1 MHAGELMGVTAKEVL
16 VLDSNIFISEIGLA
30 SRGGSALKHYLY
42 LRGIQLVV
50 PEVVAEE
57 CERHLTDRAAKKRAR
72 IDDEL
77 QWLGRFL
84 GEVNGWLG
92 PDAEAIAERA
102 KALARAEHL
111 GAVVVPE
118 PAEVR
123 QRAELRHRS
132 EQPPSHRRPG
142 LSDCR
147 IWEQCLDLLA
157 RCHVVFVSSDP
168 DFRGHRYPNRLHPTL
183 QAEADEIADDR
194 SLTYHSTM
202 KSLLSELKSELE
214 PLPDSLV
221 FSFVYEALDSV
232 IAELESNSGC
242 RPKRVGQVKQTLL
255 TTDQASVIEVRLEI
269 TDIWEG
275 ADKAKDL
282 NFRFSGSCHYL
293 LEERNLCDLT
303 PGEVI
308 LLNELPDGSAR
319 AVQGSFV
326 NLSGSIHLGAPLIRP
341 EPEELSTWESKD

>member
-1 MHAGELMGVTAKEVL
+1 MGVTAKEVL

-30 SRGGSALKHYLY
+30 SRGGSALKHYIY

-57 CERHLTDRAAKKRAR
+57 CERHLTDRAAKKRTR
-72 IDDEL
+72 IDDDL

-84 GEVNGWLG
+84 GQVNGWLG
-92 PDAEAIAERA
+92 PDDETIAERA

-111 GAVVVPE
+111 GAVVVTE
-118 PAEVR
+118 TAEVR
-123 QRAELRHRS
+123 QRAELRHQT
-132 EQPPSHRRPG
+132 EQPPSHKRPG

-157 RCHVVFVSSDP
+157 RCHVVFVSSDS
-168 DFRGHRYPNRLHPTL
+168 DFRGHRDQNRLHPTL
-183 QAEADEIADDR
+183 QAEANEITDDR
-194 SLTYHSTM
+194 SLTYHRTM
-202 KSLLSELKSELE
+202 ESLMSEFKSEME
-214 PLPDSLV
+214 PLPDNLV
-221 FSFVYEALDSV
+221 FAFVYEELDSV
-232 IAELESNSGC
+232 IEELESNSGC
-242 RPKRVGQVKQTLL
+242 RPKRVGKVKQTLL

-275 ADKAKDL
+275 VDKAKDM

-293 LEERNLCDLT
+293 LEEKKLCDLT
-303 PGEVI
+303 PTDVA
-308 LLNELPDGSAR
+308 LLTEQTDGSIR

-326 NLSGSIHLGAPLIRP
+326 NLSARMHLGAPLIRP
-341 EPEELSTWESKD
+341 EPEELSTWVSKD